1 MAEENINQE
10 KNYFLVEIRQYELM
24 SRKHKK
30 VCTTLNY
37 LKSFRIFASTITGCV
52 SIFAFFFFDWSSYRN
67 YKFCNRIKS
76 IIKSIN
82 KKKKKQDQIVFL
94 AKSN

>member
-10 KNYFLVEIRQYELM
+10 KNYFLEEIKQYELM

-30 VCTTLNY
+30 VCTTLNM
-37 LKSFRIFASTITGCV
+37 LKAFVFLLLQITGCV
-52 SIFAFFFFDWSSYRN
+52 SIFAFFFFDWSSYGN

-82 KKKKKQDQIVFL
+82 KKKKE
-94 AKSN
+94 A

>member
-10 KNYFLVEIRQYELM
+10 KNCFLEEVKQYELM
-24 SRKHKK
+24 SRNHKK

-67 YKFCNRIKS
+67 YKFCKGLNQLLS
-76 IIKSIN
+76 
-82 KKKKKQDQIVFL
+82 Q
-94 AKSN
+94 